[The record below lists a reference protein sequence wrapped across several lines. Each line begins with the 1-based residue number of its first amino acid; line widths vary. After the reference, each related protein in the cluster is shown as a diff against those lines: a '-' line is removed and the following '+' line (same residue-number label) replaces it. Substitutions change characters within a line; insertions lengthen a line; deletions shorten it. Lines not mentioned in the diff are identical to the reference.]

1 MPLILLR
8 EMPSNIKYTGKCKI
22 MDNAQTKVRSW
33 TEHRQW
39 TDRAQAKVRAWIEHR
54 QRRDN
59 GQRTGKGKIR
69 DRAEANVR

>member
-8 EMPSNIKYTGKCKI
+8 EMPSNIKYTGKGKI

-54 QRRDN
+54 QR
-59 GQRTGKGKIR
+59 
-69 DRAEANVR
+69 